1 MAETGTTQ
9 FAQGNALLFV
19 RKKIRWGKQISTLSP
34 SQTPP
39 PPASPLKA
47 AYFNI
52 YHLGLIL
59 ESRDFHLFVDSLS
72 ESWFLSPLIT
82 HS

>member
-1 MAETGTTQ
+1 MGEAN
-9 FAQGNALLFV
+9 FYV
-19 RKKIRWGKQISTLSP
+19 ISQS
-34 SQTPP
+34 TPP

-72 ESWFLSPLIT
+72 ES
-82 HS
+82 

>member
-9 FAQGNALLFV
+9 FAPGNALLFV
-19 RKKIRWGKQISTLSP
+19 RKKIRWGKRISTLSP

-72 ESWFLSPLIT
+72 ES
-82 HS
+82 